1 VPRQLPHLVLA
12 LMAVVFSCSGCGPS
26 DSPTS
31 PSVPPTVAAPVPP
44 SGPQPTYTLSGVVTE
59 MSAEGPKP
67 VADVEVYCDSCGS
80 PVGHTFAY
88 PDAQGLYS
96 FSWAA
101 NGVHPLLV
109 RKAGYGVTDP
119 TTTYPDG
126 TGVRNVTV
134 NGDTRFDIQMSGDDD
149 VLGERLPGSG
159 GGQPPPDRGVTP
171 ATPPRYRPH

>member
-1 VPRQLPHLVLA
+1 MLRQLPHVVVA
-12 LMAVVFSCSGCGPS
+12 LIAVVFTCSGCGSS

-31 PSVPPTVAAPVPP
+31 PSAPPIVAAPVPP

-59 MSAEGPKP
+59 MSADGPKP

-80 PVGHTFAY
+80 PVGHTFAHT
-88 PDAQGLYS
+88 DAQGFYS

-109 RKAGYGVTDP
+109 RKAGYGVIDP

-126 TGVRNVTV
+126 TGVRIATV
-134 NGDTRFDIQMSGDDD
+134 NGDTRFDI
-149 VLGERLPGSG
+149 LIIR
-159 GGQPPPDRGVTP
+159 R
-171 ATPPRYRPH
+171 